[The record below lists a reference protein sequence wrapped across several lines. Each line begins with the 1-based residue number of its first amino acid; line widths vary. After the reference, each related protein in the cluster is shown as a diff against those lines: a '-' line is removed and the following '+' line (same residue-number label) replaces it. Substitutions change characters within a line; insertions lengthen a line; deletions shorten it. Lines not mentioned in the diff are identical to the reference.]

1 MVNYSRQQNLF
12 ILCTQPVFTPHT
24 PHKTAV
30 TKVTATPT
38 VIHTGINSRMKAM
51 RQLKTALIHN
61 LDHGPLNT
69 CYLSSMVGKR
79 CMRIQEV
86 IKNLT
91 TEKRNKEEN

>member
-1 MVNYSRQQNLF
+1 
-12 ILCTQPVFTPHT
+12 
-24 PHKTAV
+24 
-30 TKVTATPT
+30 
-38 VIHTGINSRMKAM
+38 MKAT